1 MTREEYMTKLQK
13 YLRKLPKQDYEDAIE
28 YFNEYFSDTDEEGQQ
43 RLMEELGTPKE
54 AAADLMYNLLD
65 RKIQEQ
71 DESGEEKKS
80 KKGITL
86 LAVLAIM
93 STPVTV
99 PLFIAMLAVLLAA
112 AICVVCVI
120 FSDFIAAFSILL
132 VGGKLLLRGLVSFP
146 YSLSGALMITG
157 CGLLGI
163 GCAILLYLLGIY
175 LCKWTGMLLV
185 MLARKIAGKRG
196 KNHEKTNKRLLVAGG
211 ILCAIGVLFLGVGV
225 ASGGK
230 NYVKTADLNRISG
243 NAMMDSSD
251 SHVILSKTKINSF
264 SSVNVDLRNLDLDVK
279 ESDDE
284 NFYIAYNI
292 ETNKGMLPL
301 SYQVQDDTLNLVE
314 KKGNESYSYI
324 HIDINFLQEMLGQSH
339 VIENSNKVTVYI
351 PKENDMSSFSCKMGY
366 GDLDIESLNAKQAVI
381 QNDDGDVKI
390 VRGRFKNLE
399 LKDDL
404 GDLKIKDVIF
414 ANSQIEMADG
424 DIQAENVTFTGK
436 NEIRS
441 SLGDITL
448 SIPEKT
454 LADLSVEAEASEI
467 NIPEKLGKVM
477 TDEDD
482 EQSVDSGNKAQNS
495 LEIKSEDG
503 DITIKAA
510 K

>member
-54 AAADLMYNLLD
+54 AAADLMYNL
-65 RKIQEQ
+65 Q

-146 YSLSGALMITG
+146 YSLAGALMITG

-196 KNHEKTNKRLLVAGG
+196 KNHEKNK
-211 ILCAIGVLFLGVGV
+211 
-225 ASGGK
+225 
-230 NYVKTADLNRISG
+230 
-243 NAMMDSSD
+243 
-251 SHVILSKTKINSF
+251 
-264 SSVNVDLRNLDLDVK
+264 
-279 ESDDE
+279 
-284 NFYIAYNI
+284 
-292 ETNKGMLPL
+292 
-301 SYQVQDDTLNLVE
+301 
-314 KKGNESYSYI
+314 
-324 HIDINFLQEMLGQSH
+324 
-339 VIENSNKVTVYI
+339 
-351 PKENDMSSFSCKMGY
+351 
-366 GDLDIESLNAKQAVI
+366 
-381 QNDDGDVKI
+381 
-390 VRGRFKNLE
+390 
-399 LKDDL
+399 
-404 GDLKIKDVIF
+404 
-414 ANSQIEMADG
+414 
-424 DIQAENVTFTGK
+424 
-436 NEIRS
+436 
-441 SLGDITL
+441 
-448 SIPEKT
+448 
-454 LADLSVEAEASEI
+454 
-467 NIPEKLGKVM
+467 
-477 TDEDD
+477 
-482 EQSVDSGNKAQNS
+482 
-495 LEIKSEDG
+495 
-503 DITIKAA
+503 
-510 K
+510 

>member
-13 YLRKLPKQDYEDAIE
+13 YLRKLPKQDYEDAME

-196 KNHEKTNKRLLVAGG
+196 KNHEKNK
-211 ILCAIGVLFLGVGV
+211 
-225 ASGGK
+225 
-230 NYVKTADLNRISG
+230 
-243 NAMMDSSD
+243 
-251 SHVILSKTKINSF
+251 
-264 SSVNVDLRNLDLDVK
+264 
-279 ESDDE
+279 
-284 NFYIAYNI
+284 
-292 ETNKGMLPL
+292 
-301 SYQVQDDTLNLVE
+301 
-314 KKGNESYSYI
+314 
-324 HIDINFLQEMLGQSH
+324 
-339 VIENSNKVTVYI
+339 
-351 PKENDMSSFSCKMGY
+351 
-366 GDLDIESLNAKQAVI
+366 
-381 QNDDGDVKI
+381 
-390 VRGRFKNLE
+390 
-399 LKDDL
+399 
-404 GDLKIKDVIF
+404 
-414 ANSQIEMADG
+414 
-424 DIQAENVTFTGK
+424 
-436 NEIRS
+436 
-441 SLGDITL
+441 
-448 SIPEKT
+448 
-454 LADLSVEAEASEI
+454 
-467 NIPEKLGKVM
+467 
-477 TDEDD
+477 
-482 EQSVDSGNKAQNS
+482 
-495 LEIKSEDG
+495 
-503 DITIKAA
+503 
-510 K
+510 

>member
-99 PLFIAMLAVLLAA
+99 PLFIA
-112 AICVVCVI
+112 ICVVCVI

-196 KNHEKTNKRLLVAGG
+196 KNHEKNK
-211 ILCAIGVLFLGVGV
+211 
-225 ASGGK
+225 
-230 NYVKTADLNRISG
+230 
-243 NAMMDSSD
+243 
-251 SHVILSKTKINSF
+251 
-264 SSVNVDLRNLDLDVK
+264 
-279 ESDDE
+279 
-284 NFYIAYNI
+284 
-292 ETNKGMLPL
+292 
-301 SYQVQDDTLNLVE
+301 
-314 KKGNESYSYI
+314 
-324 HIDINFLQEMLGQSH
+324 
-339 VIENSNKVTVYI
+339 
-351 PKENDMSSFSCKMGY
+351 
-366 GDLDIESLNAKQAVI
+366 
-381 QNDDGDVKI
+381 
-390 VRGRFKNLE
+390 
-399 LKDDL
+399 
-404 GDLKIKDVIF
+404 
-414 ANSQIEMADG
+414 
-424 DIQAENVTFTGK
+424 
-436 NEIRS
+436 
-441 SLGDITL
+441 
-448 SIPEKT
+448 
-454 LADLSVEAEASEI
+454 
-467 NIPEKLGKVM
+467 
-477 TDEDD
+477 
-482 EQSVDSGNKAQNS
+482 
-495 LEIKSEDG
+495 
-503 DITIKAA
+503 
-510 K
+510 